1 MPPYPPTQH
10 MTLQQIEET
19 ATFLAQATAGFEPE
33 IGIILG
39 TGLGS
44 LVNDIE
50 IEYTVNYTEIPHF
63 PVSTVEFHSGKL
75 FFGKLSGKKIICMQG
90 RFHFYE
96 GYSMQQV
103 VFPVRVMKVMGV
115 HTLLVSNAA
124 GGMNSLYK
132 LSELMII
139 TDHISL
145 FLPNNPLIGK
155 NIDELGDRFPDMCD
169 PYDPTLVAMALGI
182 CREQGINAHAG
193 VYVSVPGPHLE
204 TRAEYRL
211 LRMLGADAV
220 GMSTVPEILAARQ
233 MQMRCFGLS
242 VITDLG
248 IPETLEKVKIDKI
261 IKAAEAAEPKMTLL
275 IRELIA
281 NI

>member
-1 MPPYPPTQH
+1 

-19 ATFLAQATAGFEPE
+19 ATFLTQTTNGFKPE

-44 LVNDIE
+44 LVQDIE
-50 IEYTVNYTEIPHF
+50 VEFTIDYSNIPHF
-63 PVSTVEFHSGKL
+63 PIATVEFHSGKL
-75 FFGKLSGKKIICMQG
+75 FFGNLSGKKVICMQG
-90 RFHFYE
+90 RFHYYE
-96 GYSMQQV
+96 GYSMAQIA
-103 VFPVRVMKVMGV
+103 FPVRVMKLLGV

-132 LSELMII
+132 LSDLMII
-139 TDHISL
+139 RDHISL

-169 PYDPTLVAMALGI
+169 PYDPALVAMALGI
-182 CREQGINAHAG
+182 AREQGISAHAG

-220 GMSTVPEILAARQ
+220 GMSTVPEIIAARQ
-233 MQMRCFGLS
+233 MDMRCFGLS
-242 VITDLG
+242 VITDMG
-248 IPETLEKVKIDKI
+248 IPETLEKAEIAKI

-275 IRELIA
+275 IRKMIEQM
-281 NI
+281 

>member
-1 MPPYPPTQH
+1 

-19 ATFLAQATAGFEPE
+19 ATYLSQATQGFKPE

-44 LVNDIE
+44 LVGDIE
-50 IEYTVNYTEIPHF
+50 VEYAIDYSDIPHF
-63 PVSTVEFHSGKL
+63 PVATVEFHSGKL
-75 FFGKLSGKKIICMQG
+75 FFGTLSGKKVICMQG
-90 RFHFYE
+90 RFHYYE
-96 GYSMQQV
+96 GYSMPQV
-103 VFPVRVMKVMGV
+103 VFPVRVMKVLGV

-124 GGMNSLYK
+124 GGLNSLYK
-132 LSELMII
+132 LSDLMII
-139 TDHISL
+139 RDHISL

-169 PYDPTLVAMALGI
+169 PYDPALVAMALGI
-182 CREQGINAHAG
+182 AREQEIKAHAG

-220 GMSTVPEILAARQ
+220 GMSTVPEIIAARQ
-233 MQMRCFGLS
+233 MNLRCFGLS

-248 IPETLEKVKIDKI
+248 IPETLEKTDIAKI
-261 IKAAEAAEPKMTLL
+261 IQAAEAAEPNMTLL
-275 IRELIA
+275 IREMIA
-281 NI
+281 RL